1 VRDKKPIDKAKIKR
15 LIEQPSGLRLL
26 HRNQLPSPP
35 SRHEDLANHPL
46 GSLFEQAEQDHLKS
60 HIPMNSWTEVN
71 RDQAK
76 RKELLDCMWVYV
88 YKFDKHARL
97 VKCKARIVVRGDQ
110 QSRSKMES
118 TYAATLAAR
127 SFRTFMAIAARFDLE
142 LKQYDAVNAFVHA
155 SLDEEIYMRKPPGY
169 RNDSNILKLNKAL
182 YGLRRS
188 PLLWQKA
195 FTAILLRLGFKKSEH
210 CRAMRLISRLKEHF
224 NISGGEDLQWFLGI
238 EIHRD
243 RSQKLIWLNQSYI
256 DKIVNSLMESIQ
268 PNDTPMHRIE
278 LLPYEGQAT
287 RQSINRYQR
296 KVGSLLYAAVT
307 TRIDIAFAV
316 SRLARFLINPSPEHH
331 AAADRV
337 FGYLKRYRALGLQL
351 GGGDDFTVA
360 SDASFADNTLDRKSS
375 QAYVMTL
382 FGGVIG
388 EQISRIQSQHL
399 LQKLNC
405 LLCHKPQKRAYTL
418 NDYLMN

>member
-1 VRDKKPIDKAKIKR
+1 M
-15 LIEQPSGLRLL
+15 G
-26 HRNQLPSPP
+26 
-35 SRHEDLANHPL
+35 
-46 GSLFEQAEQDHLKS
+46 
-60 HIPMNSWTEVN
+60 
-71 RDQAK
+71 
-76 RKELLDCMWVYV
+76 Y
-88 YKFDKHARL
+88 
-97 VKCKARIVVRGDQ
+97 
-110 QSRSKMES
+110 RSS
-118 TYAATLAAR
+118 FTL
-127 SFRTFMAIAARFDLE
+127 RTFL
-142 LKQYDAVNAFVHA
+142 H
-155 SLDEEIYMRKPPGY
+155 
-169 RNDSNILKLNKAL
+169 
-182 YGLRRS
+182 
-188 PLLWQKA
+188 
-195 FTAILLRLGFKKSEH
+195 KKSEH

-243 RSQKLIWLNQSYI
+243 RSQKLIWLNQSSYI
-256 DKIVNSLMESIQ
+256 DKIVNSLMDSIQ
-268 PNDTPMHRIE
+268 PNDTPMHRVE

-388 EQISRIQSQHL
+388 WRANKQNTVTTSTTEAELLALSQATKEGLYIKRLLDELTITLDDHRIRIECDNKQTIRLVNEEITRLQTKLRHVDIHNHWLRQEAQGGRIAVDYTPTKRMIANGLTKALPRTEFKDFLKQVNLTDISPRITERRTKELRQADLEFESL
-399 LQKLNC
+399 LGIEN
-405 LLCHKPQKRAYTL
+405 Y
-418 NDYLMN
+418 